1 MGEMIAT
8 FCRENA
14 SVFEDTEENK
24 LEYMP
29 IFKKYSAMIESH
41 LEKRLAE
48 AVEGFDMDVF
58 SKDLLERED
67 EVDGEIFDLL
77 CSIGDFTNFKAQM
90 LSFKTDRAE
99 ISVTGKPMR
108 LHTDEQSDGEER
120 PDLEIVPSPM
130 KSTPKKSGKAELS
143 KDA

>member
-1 MGEMIAT
+1 MG
-8 FCRENA
+8 
-14 SVFEDTEENK
+14 
-24 LEYMP
+24 MP

-41 LEKRLAE
+41 LQKRLAE
-48 AVEGFDMDVF
+48 AV
-58 SKDLLERED
+58 

-120 PDLEIVPSPM
+120 PDLEILTSPI
-130 KSTPKKSGKAELS
+130 KSTPKKSGNAELS
-143 KDA
+143 RDA